1 MLDIFYWIRKVINV
15 RSINFLPPVIIPAVI
30 LLEGFLCNNCSC
42 SINHNWFFL
51 NHMCGAVCGIA
62 IICQHDIN
70 KRFWPFWVKGNNNS
84 FTSQTHFWSDR
95 NFMTLILSLV
105 ALSRHL
111 FCTVFCEDCPVLHL
125 VFYFPNWQSIYQDQY
140 CSSGGK

>member
-15 RSINFLPPVIIPAVI
+15 RSSNFLPPVIIPAVI

-70 KRFWPFWVKGNNNS
+70 KRFWPFWVKGNNSYITIPFLVRQKLYDTHSLSSCS
-84 FTSQTHFWSDR
+84 FQAFVLYSFLWRLPCITFS
-95 NFMTLILSLV
+95 IL
-105 ALSRHL
+105 
-111 FCTVFCEDCPVLHL
+111 
-125 VFYFPNWQSIYQDQY
+125 FPELTINISGSIL
-140 CSSGGK
+140 